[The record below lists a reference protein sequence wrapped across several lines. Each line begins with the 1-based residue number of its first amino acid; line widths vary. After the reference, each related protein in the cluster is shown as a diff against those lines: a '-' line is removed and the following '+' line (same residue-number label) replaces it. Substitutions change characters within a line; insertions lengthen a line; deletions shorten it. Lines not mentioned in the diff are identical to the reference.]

1 MEIQTYCEFVA
12 EDSQLDAV
20 SGGKWEAMRGQ
31 QSALYAWFHVSPCF
45 ASKKKRL
52 SMFVGRVSR
61 GHLKAYN

>member
-45 ASKKKRL
+45 ASKKKK
-52 SMFVGRVSR
+52 G
-61 GHLKAYN
+61 

>member
-20 SGGKWEAMRGQ
+20 SGGKWEAMRGR
-31 QSALYAWFHVSPCF
+31 QSAYMLGFRYHHVLQ
-45 ASKKKRL
+45 AKKKK
-52 SMFVGRVSR
+52 RVSR